1 MNASKKENVNNTPV
15 EEKKAVKTVA
25 KKTVQNEAVVELLDK
40 RFEKLAELELRLK
53 KVEERMGL

>member
-1 MNASKKENVNNTPV
+1 MNASKKENVNNTLV
-15 EEKKAVKTVA
+15 EEKKVVKKDV
-25 KKTVQNEAVVELLDK
+25 KTVQNEAVVELLDK

>member
-1 MNASKKENVNNTPV
+1 MNASKKENVNSTPV
-15 EEKKAVKTVA
+15 EQKTV
-25 KKTVQNEAVVELLDK
+25 KKDVKNVQNEAIIELLDK

>member
-1 MNASKKENVNNTPV
+1 MNASKKENKNNTPV
-15 EEKKAVKTVA
+15 EEKKVVKKDV
-25 KKTVQNEAVVELLDK
+25 KTVQNEAVVELLDK

>member
-1 MNASKKENVNNTPV
+1 MNASKKKSVNNTPV
-15 EEKKAVKTVA
+15 EEKKVVKKDV
-25 KKTVQNEAVVELLDK
+25 KTVQNEAVVELLDK

>member
-15 EEKKAVKTVA
+15 EEKKVVKKDV
-25 KKTVQNEAVVELLDK
+25 KTVQNEAVVELLDK

>member
-1 MNASKKENVNNTPV
+1 MNASKKENKNNTPV